1 MLSVPVTQ
9 FESKRNFS
17 SNGRTLEDRRS
28 RLSPQNV
35 DKLLFIK
42 SQLKDSFCK

>member
-1 MLSVPVTQ
+1 MTQ
-9 FESKRNFS
+9 FKSERNFS
-17 SNGRTLEDRRS
+17 CSGKTLENRRS

-42 SQLKDSFCK
+42 SQLKDSICK

>member
-1 MLSVPVTQ
+1 MTQ
-9 FESKRNFS
+9 FEYERNFS
-17 SNGRTLEDRRS
+17 SSGRTLEDGRS

-42 SQLKDSFCK
+42 SQLKDSICK